1 MNLYAY
7 CGNDPINYANPSGHS
22 PEWWQWV
29 LFGVGAALVAV
40 AAGMAILG
48 TGGIAAFGLGAV
60 VGGAIGGAA
69 AYSVTGL
76 PNASFWTGLGP
87 SGEIIAGQ
95 AANSQGLITL
105 GQTFGGKVAQFM
117 TNRFGYAAT
126 KYIWASLS
134 KTMASTVAMNS
145 VTLFYGGSISATSI
159 YIMYEYPELIKRGI
173 EIIQQLIGG

>member
-1 MNLYAY
+1 MLELLLLLITFQTKNLI
-7 CGNDPINYANPSGHS
+7 CI
-22 PEWWQWV
+22 
-29 LFGVGAALVAV
+29 
-40 AAGMAILG
+40 
-48 TGGIAAFGLGAV
+48 
-60 VGGAIGGAA
+60 GAIGGAVIGGTIGGVA

-76 PNASFWTGLGP
+76 SNASFWTGLGS

-117 TNRFGYAAT
+117 TNRFGYTAT

-159 YIMYEYPELIKRGI
+159 YMMYEYPELVRRGI
-173 EIIQQLIGG
+173 EIVRQLIGG

>member
-1 MNLYAY
+1 M
-7 CGNDPINYANPSGHS
+7 
-22 PEWWQWV
+22 
-29 LFGVGAALVAV
+29 VAV